1 MSLFDILT
9 ALSVLLV
16 ILAVFPL
23 LRPNHGARINL
34 SVWAVITANAWLAGL
49 GNLFAEQKGASA
61 IYMIAYAVIV
71 TPVLFCNLRKG
82 AWGQLPVWHKYAAPI
97 LPIGTLLGILLG
109 GEAAT
114 WSAFAVSLLLTI
126 QLVEST
132 WTKVARE
139 HLTTWSLG
147 LLSNSIV
154 LFSDWGDSNLSL
166 RCLLGL
172 WILQNLMVMAIEIR
186 NRRDDARRE
195 QPYSPKAARAADAN

>member
-1 MSLFDILT
+1 
-9 ALSVLLV
+9 
-16 ILAVFPL
+16 
-23 LRPNHGARINL
+23 
-34 SVWAVITANAWLAGL
+34 
-49 GNLFAEQKGASA
+49 
-61 IYMIAYAVIV
+61 MIAYAVVV

-82 AWGQLPVWHKYAAPI
+82 AWGQLPVWHKYATPI
-97 LPIGTLLGILLG
+97 LPIGTLLGFLLG

-126 QLVEST
+126 QLIEST

-154 LFSDWGDSNLSL
+154 LFFDWGDSNLSL

-172 WILQNLMVMAIEIR
+172 WILQNLMVIAIEIR
-186 NRRDDARRE
+186 NRRDDDRLGQWG
-195 QPYSPKAARAADAN
+195 QPYSSEAERVANAN